1 MVCAAAGVFLLQ
13 AAIRFDPHRA
23 KGLDETLR
31 TLARTPA
38 GPWLLVLVAAGLI
51 CFGLFS
57 FACARWR
64 RM

>member
-1 MVCAAAGVFLLQ
+1 M
-13 AAIRFDPHRA
+13 
-23 KGLDETLR
+23 
-31 TLARTPA
+31 
-38 GPWLLVLVAAGLI
+38 AAGLI